1 MAQQV
6 TNMISIYEDEGSK
19 SGLDHWGKDL
29 MLLQAALQAA
39 DATHIPCCCGCGV
52 GWQLQL

>member
-1 MAQQV
+1 
-6 TNMISIYEDEGSK
+6 MISIYEDEGSK